1 MGETSLVRW
10 LRAGPCAG
18 EIQSMQSIGNS
29 LGLGVKQVLCGSI
42 RSNSVERRTSL
53 TFSGSI
59 SRNRVEL
66 ALCGTDFSIFVQ
78 IEHAMFWSDQG
89 VSA

>member
-1 MGETSLVRW
+1 MREHTF
-10 LRAGPCAG
+10 
-18 EIQSMQSIGNS
+18 Q
-29 LGLGVKQVLCGSI
+29 LGGKTYIPSHFCGQ
-42 RSNSVERRTSL
+42 
-53 TFSGSI
+53 I

-78 IEHAMFWSDQG
+78 IEHAMFWGDQG

>member
-42 RSNSVERRTSL
+42 RSNWVEKRTSL
-53 TFSGSI
+53 HI
-59 SRNRVEL
+59 
-66 ALCGTDFSIFVQ
+66 
-78 IEHAMFWSDQG
+78 
-89 VSA
+89 